1 MTKNEFLETVSKLV
15 VEENNR
21 RGKPLF
27 ASVVIAQAICE
38 SGWGQSQIMM
48 KANAIFGIK
57 ATSNWKGKVY
67 NANTKECYDGV
78 SYTNINACFRAY
90 NNLQESIS
98 DYFDLITKAERYR
111 KACVA
116 NSPLE
121 CITAIKNGGY
131 ATSPT
136 YINTIMS
143 IINSNNLTKYDNVD
157 NVENPVENSANID
170 IEQLARDVINGKYG
184 NGEERKQKL
193 GALYS
198 QVQQRVNE
206 ILGYTT
212 KPVSNNINVGD
223 KVKVLNAIQ
232 YNGQPFKTYY
242 DIYDVIEV
250 KGDRI
255 VIGIG
260 KTVTCAIN
268 KNNIRKV

>member
-15 VEENNR
+15 VEENNK
-21 RGKPLF
+21 RGNTLF
-27 ASVVIAQAICE
+27 SSVVIAQAICE

-67 NANTKECYDGV
+67 NAQTKECYDCV

-90 NNLQESIS
+90 NSLQESIS

-143 IINSNNLTKYDNVD
+143 IINSNNLTKYDNVENVQNSVD
-157 NVENPVENSANID
+157 NSSRYIV
-170 IEQLARDVINGKYG
+170 GKNYTLQVDLNVRYG
-184 NGEERKQKL
+184 AGTN
-193 GALYS
+193 
-198 QVQQRVNE
+198 
-206 ILGYTT
+206 
-212 KPVSNNINVGD
+212 
-223 KVKVLNAIQ
+223 NAIKKYNELTVDGKKHAYIQ
-232 YNGQPFKTYY
+232 TNAVLKKGTVVTCLEIIKNGQDIWLKIPSGYVAGYY
-242 DIYDVIEV
+242 QGNEYI
-250 KGDRI
+250 K
-255 VIGIG
+255 
-260 KTVTCAIN
+260 
-268 KNNIRKV
+268 

>member
-21 RGKPLF
+21 RGNPLYS
-27 ASVVIAQAICE
+27 SVVIAQALCE
-38 SGWGQSQIMM
+38 SAWGQSQIMM

-57 ATSNWKGKVY
+57 AFSDWKGKVY
-67 NANTKECYDGV
+67 NAKTQECYDG
-78 SYTNINACFRAY
+78 SNYTDIQACFRAY
-90 NNLQESIS
+90 NNLQESIA
-98 DYFDLITKAERYR
+98 DYFDLITKTERYR

-143 IINSNNLTKYDNVD
+143 IINSNNLTKYDNVE
-157 NVENPVENSANID
+157 NVENSVDNSANVD

-198 QVQQRVNE
+198 KVQARVNE
-206 ILGYTT
+206 ILLG
-212 KPVSNNINVGD
+212 NNQNKEESIKVGD
-223 KVKVLNAIQ
+223 KVQVLKAIQ

-242 DIYDVIEV
+242 NIYDVIEV

>member
-1 MTKNEFLETVSKLV
+1 MTKNEFLETVAKLV

-27 ASVVIAQAICE
+27 PSVVIAQAICE

-57 ATSNWKGKVY
+57 ATASWKGKVY
-67 NANTKECYDGV
+67 NSKTKECYDGV
-78 SYTNINACFRAY
+78 SYTTIDACFRAY
-90 NNLQESIS
+90 DNLQDSIS
-98 DYFDLITKAERYR
+98 DYFDLITRSERYR

-157 NVENPVENSANID
+157 NVENPVENSANVD

-184 NGEERKQKL
+184 NGNERKNKL
-193 GALYS
+193 GNLYEE
-198 QVQQRVNE
+198 VQKRVNE
-206 ILGYTT
+206 MLKNNVSQETIYIVKSGDTLSGIAQKYKTT
-212 KPVSNNINVGD
+212 YQKIASDNNIKNPN
-223 KVKVLNAIQ
+223 LIFP
-232 YNGQPFKTYY
+232 GQKL
-242 DIYDVIEV
+242 VI
-250 KGDRI
+250 K
-255 VIGIG
+255 
-260 KTVTCAIN
+260 
-268 KNNIRKV
+268 